1 MKVYNLA
8 CPLDHRFE
16 GWFASEADCLAQ
28 QDKGMLACPLCD
40 STEIARMPSAPHIG
54 KSGSS
59 KETPTSTELT
69 VPHTPATDHSS
80 VSSGIGGSTS
90 GDVLA
95 LTGGDHSQ
103 LEAQVQAAFL
113 NGMREL
119 MGRSED
125 VGDSFAEE
133 ARKIHYKESP
143 ERSIRG
149 QTTLDEAEALRE
161 EGIEVMA
168 MPMLPA
174 LKNTLQ

>member
-16 GWFASEADCLAQ
+16 GWFASEEDYLAQ
-28 QDKGMLACPLCD
+28 QDKSMLSCPVCD
-40 STEIARMPSAPHIG
+40 SAEITRMPSAPHIA
-54 KSGSS
+54 KS
-59 KETPTSTELT
+59 TSTELS
-69 VPHTPATDHSS
+69 VPKTEIENM
-80 VSSGIGGSTS
+80 SGG
-90 GDVLA
+90 VVA
-95 LTGGDHSQ
+95 LTGSDHSQ

-113 NGMREL
+113 KGMREL

-125 VGDSFAEE
+125 VGNSFADE

-161 EGIEVMA
+161 EGIDVLS
-168 MPMLPA
+168 MPMIPA

>member
-16 GWFASEADCLAQ
+16 GWFASEEDYLAQ
-28 QDKGMLACPLCD
+28 QDKGILACPLCD
-40 STEIARMPSAPHIG
+40 SAEITRMPSAPHIA

-59 KETPTSTELT
+59 KDIPSSTELT
-69 VPHTPATDHSS
+69 ISKGQAVNL
-80 VSSGIGGSTS
+80 SGE
-90 GDVLA
+90 VVA
-95 LTGGDHSQ
+95 LTGGDHSR

-113 NGMREL
+113 KGMRDL
-119 MGRSED
+119 MSRSED
-125 VGDSFAEE
+125 VGNTFAEE

-149 QTTLDEAEALRE
+149 QTTLDEAEALRD

-168 MPMLPA
+168 VPLIPS

>member
-16 GWFASEADCLAQ
+16 GWFASEEDCLAQ
-28 QDKGMLACPLCD
+28 QDKGILACPVCD
-40 STEIARMPSAPHIG
+40 STEITRMPSAPHIG
-54 KSGSS
+54 KSS
-59 KETPTSTELT
+59 STELT
-69 VPHTPATDHSS
+69 IPKAEPENL
-80 VSSGIGGSTS
+80 SGG
-90 GDVLA
+90 VVA
-95 LTGGDHSQ
+95 LTGSDHSQ

-113 NGMREL
+113 KGMREL

-161 EGIEVMA
+161 EGIDVLS
-168 MPMLPA
+168 MPMIPA

>member
-16 GWFASEADCLAQ
+16 GWFSSEEDCLVQ
-28 QDKGMLACPLCD
+28 QGKGMLACPICD
-40 STEIARMPSAPHIG
+40 STEITRMPSAPHIA
-54 KSGSS
+54 KSSS
-59 KETPTSTELT
+59 TGLA
-69 VPHTPATDHSS
+69 VPKADLSNP
-80 VSSGIGGSTS
+80 SGG
-90 GDVLA
+90 VVA
-95 LTGGDHSQ
+95 LTGSDHSQ

-113 NGMREL
+113 KGMREL
-119 MGRSED
+119 MGKSEN
-125 VGDSFAEE
+125 VGDAFADE

-161 EGIEVMA
+161 EGIEVLA
-168 MPMLPA
+168 VPMMPA

>member
-16 GWFASEADCLAQ
+16 GWFASEEDCLAQ
-28 QDKGMLACPLCD
+28 QDKGILACPICD
-40 STEIARMPSAPHIG
+40 STDITRMPSAPRIA
-54 KSGSS
+54 KSSSS
-59 KETPTSTELT
+59 KEESSSTDL
-69 VPHTPATDHSS
+69 VISNPD
-80 VSSGIGGSTS
+80 GGAAAGVIN
-90 GDVLA
+90 GDMLA
-95 LTGGDHSQ
+95 LTGNDHSQ

-113 NGMREL
+113 KGMREL

-125 VGDSFAEE
+125 VGTAFAEE

-168 MPMLPA
+168 VPMLPA

>member
-16 GWFASEADCLAQ
+16 GWFASEEDCLAQ
-28 QDKGMLACPLCD
+28 QDKGMLACPVCD
-40 STEIARMPSAPHIG
+40 STEITRMPSAPHIG
-54 KSGSS
+54 KSS
-59 KETPTSTELT
+59 STEL
-69 VPHTPATDHSS
+69 A
-80 VSSGIGGSTS
+80 VSKPEPGNLS
-90 GDVLA
+90 GDVVA
-95 LTGGDHSQ
+95 LTGNDHSN

-113 NGMREL
+113 KGMREL

-125 VGDSFAEE
+125 VGDSFADE

-149 QTTLDEAEALRE
+149 QTTLDEAESLRD

-168 MPMLPA
+168 VPFMPA
-174 LKNTLQ
+174 FKNTLQ

>member
-8 CPLDHRFE
+8 CPHGHRFE
-16 GWFASEADCLAQ
+16 GWFASEGDCLAQ
-28 QDKGMLACPLCD
+28 QDKGMLACPVCD
-40 STEIARMPSAPHIG
+40 STEITRMPSAPHIG
-54 KSGSS
+54 KSS
-59 KETPTSTELT
+59 STELAI
-69 VPHTPATDHSS
+69 PKDDAEN
-80 VSSGIGGSTS
+80 VSGG
-90 GDVLA
+90 VVA
-95 LTGGDHSQ
+95 LTGSDHSQ

-113 NGMREL
+113 KGMREL

-125 VGDSFAEE
+125 VGNSFADE

-161 EGIEVMA
+161 EGIDVLS
-168 MPMLPA
+168 MPMIPA

>member
-1 MKVYNLA
+1 MKVYNLS

-16 GWFASEADCLAQ
+16 GWFASEEDCLAQ
-28 QDKGMLACPLCD
+28 QDKGMLACPVCE
-40 STEIARMPSAPHIG
+40 STEITRMPSAPHIA
-54 KSGSS
+54 KSSAS
-59 KETPTSTELT
+59 KPAQSTEL
-69 VPHTPATDHSS
+69 AIASTDSGS
-80 VSSGIGGSTS
+80 VS
-90 GDVLA
+90 GDVVA
-95 LTGGDHSQ
+95 LTGSDHTH

-113 NGMREL
+113 KGMREL

-125 VGDSFAEE
+125 VGTSFAEE

-161 EGIEVMA
+161 EGIEVLA

-174 LKNTLQ
+174 FKNTLQ

>member
-16 GWFASEADCLAQ
+16 GWFASEEDCLAQ
-28 QDKGMLACPLCD
+28 QDRGMLACPVCE
-40 STEIARMPSAPHIG
+40 STEITRMPSAPHIG
-54 KSGSS
+54 KSF
-59 KETPTSTELT
+59 STQMT
-69 VPHTPATDHSS
+69 VPKADSDALN
-80 VSSGIGGSTS
+80 GG
-90 GDVLA
+90 VVA
-95 LTGGDHSQ
+95 LTGSDHSQ

-113 NGMREL
+113 KGMREL

-125 VGDSFAEE
+125 VGDAFAAE

-161 EGIEVMA
+161 EGIDVLS
-168 MPMLPA
+168 MPMIPA

>member
-8 CPLDHRFE
+8 CQLNHRFE
-16 GWFASEADCLAQ
+16 GWFASEEDCLAQ
-28 QDKGMLACPLCD
+28 QDKGMLACPICD
-40 STEIARMPSAPHIG
+40 STEIARMPSAPHIA
-54 KSGSS
+54 KSSS
-59 KETPTSTELT
+59 NKELASSTELT
-69 VPHTPATDHSS
+69 VAPAATDHDSLSS
-80 VSSGIGGSTS
+80 AIS
-90 GDVLA
+90 GDVVA
-95 LTGGDHSQ
+95 LTGRDHSQ

-113 NGMREL
+113 KGMREL

-133 ARKIHYKESP
+133 ARKIHYKETP

-174 LKNTLQ
+174 FKNTLQ

>member
-28 QDKGMLACPLCD
+28 QEKGMLACPVCD
-40 STEIARMPSAPHIG
+40 STDINRMPSAPHIAR
-54 KSGSS
+54 SS
-59 KETPTSTELT
+59 STEL
-69 VPHTPATDHSS
+69 A
-80 VSSGIGGSTS
+80 VSKSDADNLS
-90 GDVLA
+90 GDVVA
-95 LTGGDHSQ
+95 LTGSDHSH

-113 NGMREL
+113 KGMREL

-125 VGDSFAEE
+125 VGNSFAEE

-149 QTTLDEAEALRE
+149 QTTLDEAESLRE
-161 EGIEVMA
+161 EGIDILA
-168 MPMLPA
+168 MPMIPA
-174 LKNTLQ
+174 FKNTLQ